1 MQCRLNPTIA
11 VFISGCSWKI
21 RSAHFF
27 FSTATGKV
35 NKQAQINCTSVFTRK
50 HSLGIYFRADST
62 INIHALRCGNS
73 IREGSSELIC
83 IQTFLT
89 RLVKILSVVN
99 VLQTFA
105 LMYSL
110 SGCCCGVSTCIYLS
124 CKVRSTSLNN
134 YPDCSEALFTLKRV
148 TDPDHTALTPL
159 TGWLLT
165 QSKTCRERPLAAI
178 KQSSLNA
185 CVCVRSALEMKNCNR
200 GSLNTAG

>member
-1 MQCRLNPTIA
+1 M
-11 VFISGCSWKI
+11 
-21 RSAHFF
+21 
-27 FSTATGKV
+27 
-35 NKQAQINCTSVFTRK
+35 FTRK

-62 INIHALRCGNS
+62 INIHAFLGGKS
-73 IREGSSELIC
+73 IREESSELIC
-83 IQTFLT
+83 IQTFFT

-124 CKVRSTSLNN
+124 CTVRSTSLNN
-134 YPDCSEALFTLKRV
+134 YPDCSKALFTLKRV

-178 KQSSLNA
+178 KRSSLN
-185 CVCVRSALEMKNCNR
+185 VCVRVRLSKWRIATVEV
-200 GSLNTAG
+200 

>member
-1 MQCRLNPTIA
+1 MAALGRLGA
-11 VFISGCSWKI
+11 L
-21 RSAHFF
+21 RFF
-27 FSTATGKV
+27 FPSSAEGPATGKV
-35 NKQAQINCTSVFTRK
+35 NKQTQINCSSVFTRK

-62 INIHALRCGNS
+62 INIHAFLS

-83 IQTFLT
+83 IQTFFT

-110 SGCCCGVSTCIYLS
+110 SGGCCSVSTCIYLS
-124 CKVRSTSLNN
+124 CTVRSTSLNN
-134 YPDCSEALFTLKRV
+134 YPDCCEALFTLKRV

-178 KQSSLNA
+178 KRSSLNVCA
-185 CVCVRSALEMKNCNR
+185 CVCACSALEMKNCNG